1 VIRFT
6 YGSMTGAYTG
16 ASAATDRRC
25 PRDQQE
31 ITMFTRIT
39 FAAIAA
45 ALIVS
50 AAPVLGGQSA
60 GETITKV
67 SKIAAQ
73 GWCSGPRQH
82 TDFRCS

>member
-1 VIRFT
+1 
-6 YGSMTGAYTG
+6 
-16 ASAATDRRC
+16 
-25 PRDQQE
+25 
-31 ITMFTRIT
+31 MFTRIT

-82 TDFRCS
+82 TDFRCSWKGWLGQFRLLITKLSGFVLPEPVAT

>member
-1 VIRFT
+1 
-6 YGSMTGAYTG
+6 
-16 ASAATDRRC
+16 
-25 PRDQQE
+25 
-31 ITMFTRIT
+31 MFTRIT

-50 AAPVLGGQSA
+50 AVPVLGGQSA